1 MAIFSKVTEKDVT
14 KAIVS
19 EFAEEFLEYVE
30 SDVIIVGAGPSGLI
44 AAKRLAEKGV
54 KVLLIESN
62 NYLGGGFWIGGYL
75 MNKLTVREPGQ
86 KILNEIGVPYK
97 KVQEGLYVADGPHA
111 CSKLIGA
118 AMDAGAKVL
127 NMTKFDDVVVRK
139 DKVGGVV
146 INWTPVSALPR
157 AITCVDPVALESKI
171 VVDATGHDAVVIK
184 SLEQRG
190 LVEIEG
196 FEGMWV
202 EKSEDAVVEKTSEV
216 YPGVFVTGMAVA
228 TTYGSTRMG
237 PTFGGMLLSGEK
249 VADLIVDQ
257 LKVDVSVEDAEAGK
271 IKGSK

>member
-30 SDVIIVGAGPSGLI
+30 SDVVIVGAGPSGLI
-44 AAKRLAEKGV
+44 AAKKLAEKGV

-86 KILNEIGVPYK
+86 RILDEIGVPYK
-97 KVQEGLYVADGPHA
+97 KVQHGLYVADGPHA

-118 AMDAGAKVL
+118 AMDAGVKVL

-171 VVDATGHDAVVIK
+171 VVDATGHDAVVVK

-202 EKSEDAVVEKTSEV
+202 EKSEDAVVEKTGEV

-237 PTFGGMLLSGEK
+237 PTFGGMLLSGER
-249 VADLIVDQ
+249 VAEQIIDH
-257 LKVDVSVEDAEAGK
+257 LKVDITVEDVETGK
-271 IKGSK
+271 INGSK

>member
-30 SDVIIVGAGPSGLI
+30 SDVIIIGAGPSGLI

-54 KVLLIESN
+54 KVLLVESN

-86 KILNEIGVPYK
+86 RILDEIGVPYK

-171 VVDATGHDAVVIK
+171 VVDATGHDAVVVK
-184 SLEQRG
+184 SLEQSG
-190 LVEIEG
+190 LVEIAG

-228 TTYGSTRMG
+228 TTFGSTRMG

-249 VADLIVDQ
+249 VAELIIDQ
-257 LKVDVSVEDAEAGK
+257 LKVDVTVEETESAK